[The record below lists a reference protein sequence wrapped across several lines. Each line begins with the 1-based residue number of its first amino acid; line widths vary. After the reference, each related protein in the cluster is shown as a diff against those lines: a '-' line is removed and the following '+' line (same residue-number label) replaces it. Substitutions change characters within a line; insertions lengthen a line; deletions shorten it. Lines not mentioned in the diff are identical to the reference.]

1 MPTPAYIEEVEIA
14 ESETLEEN
22 EDSGSLAEIIERQ
35 RLEFIRQ
42 VYESKAH
49 YDRTGLHLT
58 WDEVSDW
65 MRRLGTP
72 EETEMPQ
79 CHT

>member
-1 MPTPAYIEEVEIA
+1 MPNTACAYDDDQTTALQNAKTAAERERLALLKEVQEAEE
-14 ESETLEEN
+14 
-22 EDSGSLAEIIERQ
+22 D
-35 RLEFIRQ
+35 
-42 VYESKAH
+42 YE
-49 YDRTGLHLT
+49 RTGLHLT